1 MAQII
6 AAMPRRPKPRPL
18 AGSVRNK
25 ATHAAII
32 DAAVAI
38 LNEYGYGGF
47 TIEAVARRSGAGKPT
62 IYRWWKTKSELFMEL
77 YNRESAA
84 LMPVEDLGSMKDEL
98 TAQIASIFRFWRET
112 ACGQAFR
119 ALIAES
125 QIDAASLARLRDQF
139 MPPRRNLARA
149 ILERGVRRGEIR
161 HDDIDVALDLLYGFS
176 TYHLLTNQ
184 IADDPKM
191 IARTV
196 DLLVRGL
203 TAGGRLVEVSSA
215 DGLPMR
221 SR

>member
-1 MAQII
+1 MAHLI
-6 AAMPRRPKPRPL
+6 ATMPRRPKPRPL

-32 DAAVAI
+32 DAAVDI
-38 LNEYGYGGF
+38 LNERGYGGF

-84 LMPVEDLGSMKDEL
+84 LMPVEDLGSMRDEL
-98 TAQIASIFRFWRET
+98 IAQIASIFRFWRET

-125 QIDAASLARLRDQF
+125 QIDAGSLARFRDQF
-139 MPPRRNLARA
+139 ISPRRNLARA
-149 ILERGVRRGEIR
+149 VLERAVQRGEVR
-161 HDDIDVALDLLYGFS
+161 PDNIDAALDLLYGFS
-176 TYHLLTNQ
+176 TYHLITDQ
-184 IADDPKM
+184 IADDRKV

-196 DLLVRGL
+196 DLLLRGL
-203 TAGGRLVEVSSA
+203 TAGSSPVA
-215 DGLPMR
+215 RGTDESPAH
-221 SR
+221 